1 MSAQDQILHYVHKI
15 EDAQVEL
22 PALTW
27 AHFLNDG
34 YINYLPAILP
44 VLLGQLNIPIALV
57 GSLILALQGFGSIL
71 QPFIGRQADRIGGH
85 KFILVGLSLSAI
97 GASFIGLAPNYWVL
111 IALLVVAG
119 LGNALFH
126 PQALASAR
134 SVSHN
139 QAGLKM
145 SVFLVGGELGR
156 GVWPSVAGLLVMWLG
171 LHSLWLFAIPGALT
185 LLLLNRFT
193 PQLEAETPKKVQA
206 AWSSQR
212 GPILSLISFVSLRG
226 MVMFGVVTFVP
237 LIWHDHGGSLI
248 GGASLISVMLVVGI
262 LGNLIGGALA
272 DRIGRRPILV
282 GSSILSAAFLLMY
295 LYAQGFWLWISLGLL
310 GIAVFSTAPVTM
322 LIGQDLFPKSR
333 SMGSGI
339 ALGVGNALGAIAVFG
354 LGFVAA
360 SYGVQA
366 PLWWLVGFALL
377 GLPFA
382 FLLPE
387 QGEKIQD

>member
-1 MSAQDQILHYVHKI
+1 MSTQDHILQYVHKF

-22 PALTW
+22 SALTW
-27 AHFLNDG
+27 AHFLNDV

-57 GSLILALQGFGSIL
+57 GSLILALQGLGSIL

-85 KFILVGLSLSAI
+85 QFILVGLSLSAI
-97 GASFIGLAPNYWVL
+97 GASFIGLAPSYWVL
-111 IALLVVAG
+111 IALLIVAG
-119 LGNALFH
+119 LGNAIFH

-156 GVWPSVAGLLVMWLG
+156 GIWPSVAGLLVMWLG
-171 LHSLWLFAIPGALT
+171 LNSLWIFALPGALT
-185 LLLLNRFT
+185 ILLLNRFT
-193 PQLEAETPKKVQA
+193 PQLEPEAPKQVQT

-212 GPILSLISFVSLRG
+212 GPILSLISFVGLRG
-226 MVMFGVVTFVP
+226 MVMFGVITFVP

-262 LGNLIGGALA
+262 LGNLTGGALA
-272 DRIGRRPILV
+272 DRIGRRPILI
-282 GSSILSAAFLLMY
+282 GSSILSAGFLLMY
-295 LYAQGFWLWISLGLL
+295 LYANGLWLWISLGLL
-310 GIAVFSTAPVTM
+310 GVAVFSTAPVTM
-322 LIGQDLFPKSR
+322 LIGQDLFPQSR

-339 ALGVGNALGAIAVFG
+339 ALGVGNALGAVAVFA
-354 LGFVAA
+354 LGFVAS
-360 SYGVQA
+360 SYGVEA

-387 QGEKIQD
+387 HQEKEQG